1 MKYTI
6 QGATVG
12 AEGKLGAALFFL
24 CSILHIWGRY
34 YSVHQYLSNGTPGL
48 WTIVVGGGNAPRAA
62 FVHTTDAIT
71 AFAQGPRILNFCI
84 DVGGCGVLGLVVAW
98 LILNRASW
106 PSLPHPFGMLPLR
119 TTSTR

>member
-6 QGATVG
+6 QGATMG
-12 AEGKLGAALFFL
+12 AAGKLGAALFFL
-24 CSILHIWGRY
+24 WGILHIWGRY

-48 WTIVVGGGNAPRAA
+48 WTIVVGGSNAPRAA

-71 AFAQGPRILNFCI
+71 AFAQGPLILNF
-84 DVGGCGVLGLVVAW
+84 VLMSAAAAFWACVAW

-106 PSLPHPFGMLPLR
+106 PSLPHPFGMPPLR